1 MVTKQGYI
9 RISQGISIGG
19 GILSI
24 IGGIILIVDY
34 FMASFE
40 LLSPVAIGLI
50 IGTPFYIIQ
59 LDILILTVICIV
71 IGALAIILVSRE
83 KRILLGGIFVI
94 IVGIIGLGIPG
105 VIVIIGGSIY
115 IVASTR
121 NR

>member
-9 RISQGISIGG
+9 RISQGISIVG
-19 GILSI
+19 GILFI
-24 IGGIILIVDY
+24 IGGVILIVDY
-34 FMASFE
+34 FMLSFS
-40 LLSPVAIGLI
+40 LPNIAIGLI
-50 IGTPFYIIQ
+50 IGTPFYIMQ

-83 KRILLGGIFVI
+83 KRIMLGGILVI
-94 IVGIIGLGIPG
+94 LAGIVGLGIPG
-105 VIVIIGGSIY
+105 VVIIIGGSIY